1 MIFLLSLKLSSLNM
15 YEDLKK
21 RFNEEGFV
29 VVRDL
34 LEPSEIEFYREVVKE
49 AIKERKQLDER
60 NLKTNQNMSNPL
72 FNVKTYG
79 KTISRFVSLL
89 LIRGYARWPQNS
101 LEQSLFAYGMIRR

>member
-1 MIFLLSLKLSSLNM
+1 M

-60 NLKTNQNMSNPL
+60 NLEDKSE
-72 FNVKTYG
+72 Y
-79 KTISRFVSLL
+79 
-89 LIRGYARWPQNS
+89 
-101 LEQSLFAYGMIRR
+101 EQSFVQCQNLWEDNLQIRKLTFDQRICKICLLYTSPSPRDVEESRMPSSA

>member
-1 MIFLLSLKLSSLNM
+1 M

-49 AIKERKQLDER
+49 AIKERQGFYVR
-60 NLKTNQNMSNPL
+60 
-72 FNVKTYG
+72 
-79 KTISRFVSLL
+79 
-89 LIRGYARWPQNS
+89 
-101 LEQSLFAYGMIRR
+101 

>member
-1 MIFLLSLKLSSLNM
+1 M

-49 AIKERKQLDER
+49 AIKERENSSMKEI
-60 NLKTNQNMSNPL
+60 LKTNQNMSNPL